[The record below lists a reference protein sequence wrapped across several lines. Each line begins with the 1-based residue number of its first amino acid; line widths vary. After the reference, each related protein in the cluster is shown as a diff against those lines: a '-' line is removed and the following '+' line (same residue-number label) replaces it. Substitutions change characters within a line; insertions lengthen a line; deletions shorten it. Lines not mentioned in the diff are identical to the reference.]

1 MEKMDTGVEVNE
13 DYLLGGSI
21 VEVLY
26 IFSWKQAVVLG
37 KAVSESNEDVDD
49 KDCFLVWL
57 IGEEVENFSVKD
69 VKVHKT
75 LIRRC
80 TRKVSRLSF
89 LQSLCDQN
97 LLSDQHCSTLEEEE
111 ERRGSSLQFLLSLP
125 HAIRTWVWDNEM
137 EIEEKVN
144 LPFDSSQEEEEKASF
159 ESSSMASC
167 SASTPY
173 VPNCGCVKDIDFES
187 EYYFSDANSV
197 CG

>member
-1 MEKMDTGVEVNE
+1 MGVEVNE

-37 KAVSESNEDVDD
+37 KTVAESDEDEDD
-49 KDCFLVWL
+49 KDYFLVWL
-57 IGEEVENFSVKD
+57 IGDEVENFSVKD

-111 ERRGSSLQFLLSLP
+111 ERRGRSLQFLLSLP
-125 HAIRTWVWDNEM
+125 PAMRTWVWDNEI
-137 EIEEKVN
+137 EIEEKEK
-144 LPFDSSQEEEEKASF
+144 LPFESSQEEEASF
-159 ESSSMASC
+159 ASSSMASC

-173 VPNCGCVKDIDFES
+173 VPTCGCVKDIDFES
-187 EYYFSDANSV
+187 EYYFSDAESV

>member
-1 MEKMDTGVEVNE
+1 MGVEVNE

-37 KAVSESNEDVDD
+37 KAVSESDEDEDD
-49 KDCFLVWL
+49 KDFLVWL
-57 IGEEVENFSVKD
+57 IGDEVENFSVRD
-69 VKVHKT
+69 VKVPKT

-97 LLSDQHCSTLEEEE
+97 LLSDQHGSTLEEEE
-111 ERRGSSLQFLLSLP
+111 GRKGSLQFLLSLP
-125 HAIRTWVWDNEM
+125 HAMRTWVWDNEM

-144 LPFDSSQEEEEKASF
+144 LPFESSQEEANF
-159 ESSSMASC
+159 ASSSMASC

-173 VPNCGCVKDIDFES
+173 VPNVGSVKDIDFES
-187 EYYFSDANSV
+187 EYYFSDAESV

>member
-1 MEKMDTGVEVNE
+1 MDMGVEVNE
-13 DYLLGGSI
+13 DYFLGGSI
-21 VEVLY
+21 VEVFY

-37 KAVSESNEDVDD
+37 KTVAESDEDEDD
-49 KDCFLVWL
+49 KDYFLVWL
-57 IGEEVENFSVKD
+57 IGDEVEHFSVKD

-97 LLSDQHCSTLEEEE
+97 LLSDQQCSTLEEEE
-111 ERRGSSLQFLLSLP
+111 ERRGRSLQFLLSLP
-125 HAIRTWVWDNEM
+125 PAMRTWVWDNEI
-137 EIEEKVN
+137 EIEEKEK
-144 LPFDSSQEEEEKASF
+144 LPFESSQEEEASF
-159 ESSSMASC
+159 ASSSMASC

-173 VPNCGCVKDIDFES
+173 VPTCGCVKDIDFES
-187 EYYFSDANSV
+187 EYYFSDAESV

>member
-1 MEKMDTGVEVNE
+1 MGVEVNE
-13 DYLLGGSI
+13 DYFLGGSI
-21 VEVLY
+21 VEVFY

-37 KAVSESNEDVDD
+37 KTVAESDEDEDD
-49 KDCFLVWL
+49 KDYFLVWL
-57 IGEEVENFSVKD
+57 IGDEVENFSVKD

-97 LLSDQHCSTLEEEE
+97 LLSDQQCSTLEEEE
-111 ERRGSSLQFLLSLP
+111 ERRGRSLQFLLSLP
-125 HAIRTWVWDNEM
+125 PAMRTWVWDNEI
-137 EIEEKVN
+137 EIEEKEK
-144 LPFDSSQEEEEKASF
+144 LPFEFSQEEEASF
-159 ESSSMASC
+159 ASS

-173 VPNCGCVKDIDFES
+173 VPTCGCVKDIDFES
-187 EYYFSDANSV
+187 EYYFSDAESV

>member
-1 MEKMDTGVEVNE
+1 MGVEANE

-37 KAVSESNEDVDD
+37 KAVSESDEDD

-57 IGEEVENFSVKD
+57 IGDEVENFSVKD

-80 TRKVSRLSF
+80 TRKGSRLSF
-89 LQSLCDQN
+89 LRCLCDQN

-111 ERRGSSLQFLLSLP
+111 ERRGRSLQFLLSLP
-125 HAIRTWVWDNEM
+125 HAMRTWVWDNEM

-144 LPFDSSQEEEEKASF
+144 LPFESSQEEEEEASF
-159 ESSSMASC
+159 ASSSMASC

-173 VPNCGCVKDIDFES
+173 VPDCGYVKDIDFES
-187 EYYFSDANSV
+187 EYYFSDAESV

>member
-1 MEKMDTGVEVNE
+1 MGVEVNE

-37 KAVSESNEDVDD
+37 KTVAESDEDEDD
-49 KDCFLVWL
+49 KDYFLVWL
-57 IGEEVENFSVKD
+57 IGDEVENFSVKD

-111 ERRGSSLQFLLSLP
+111 ERRGRSLQFLLSLP
-125 HAIRTWVWDNEM
+125 PAMRTWVWDNEI
-137 EIEEKVN
+137 EIEEKEK
-144 LPFDSSQEEEEKASF
+144 LPFESSQEEEASF
-159 ESSSMASC
+159 ASSSMASC

-173 VPNCGCVKDIDFES
+173 VPDCGYVKDIDFES
-187 EYYFSDANSV
+187 EYYFSDAESV

>member
-1 MEKMDTGVEVNE
+1 MDMGVEVNE

-37 KAVSESNEDVDD
+37 KAVSESDEDEDD

-57 IGEEVENFSVKD
+57 IGDEVENFSVKD

-111 ERRGSSLQFLLSLP
+111 ERRGRSLQFLLSLP
-125 HAIRTWVWDNEM
+125 HAMRSWVWDNEM
-137 EIEEKVN
+137 ETEEKVN
-144 LPFDSSQEEEEKASF
+144 LPFESSQEEEEEASF
-159 ESSSMASC
+159 ASSSMASC

-187 EYYFSDANSV
+187 EYYFSDAESV

>member
-1 MEKMDTGVEVNE
+1 MDMGVEANE

-37 KAVSESNEDVDD
+37 KAVSESDEDD

-57 IGEEVENFSVKD
+57 IGDEVENVSVKD

-97 LLSDQHCSTLEEEE
+97 LLSDQQCSTLEEEE
-111 ERRGSSLQFLLSLP
+111 ERRGRSLQFLLSLP
-125 HAIRTWVWDNEM
+125 PAMRTWVWDNEI
-137 EIEEKVN
+137 EIEEKEK
-144 LPFDSSQEEEEKASF
+144 LPFESSQEEEASF
-159 ESSSMASC
+159 ASSSMASC

-173 VPNCGCVKDIDFES
+173 VPTCGCVRH
-187 EYYFSDANSV
+187 
-197 CG
+197 

>member
-1 MEKMDTGVEVNE
+1 MGVEVNE
-13 DYLLGGSI
+13 DYFLGGSI
-21 VEVLY
+21 VEVFY

-37 KAVSESNEDVDD
+37 KTVAESDEDEDD
-49 KDCFLVWL
+49 KDYFLVWL
-57 IGEEVENFSVKD
+57 IGDEVENFSVKD

-97 LLSDQHCSTLEEEE
+97 LLSDQQCSTLEEEE
-111 ERRGSSLQFLLSLP
+111 ERRGRSLQFLLSLP
-125 HAIRTWVWDNEM
+125 PAMRTWVWDNEI
-137 EIEEKVN
+137 EIEEKEK
-144 LPFDSSQEEEEKASF
+144 LPFESSQEEEASF
-159 ESSSMASC
+159 ASSSMASC

-173 VPNCGCVKDIDFES
+173 VPTCGCVKDIDFES
-187 EYYFSDANSV
+187 EYYFSDAESV

>member
-1 MEKMDTGVEVNE
+1 MDMGVEVNE

-37 KAVSESNEDVDD
+37 KTVAESDEDEDD
-49 KDCFLVWL
+49 KDYFLVWL
-57 IGEEVENFSVKD
+57 IGDEVENFSVKD

-97 LLSDQHCSTLEEEE
+97 LLSDQQCSTLEEEE
-111 ERRGSSLQFLLSLP
+111 ERRGRSLQFLLSLP
-125 HAIRTWVWDNEM
+125 PAMRTWVWDNEI
-137 EIEEKVN
+137 EIEEKEK
-144 LPFDSSQEEEEKASF
+144 LPFESSQEEEASF
-159 ESSSMASC
+159 ASSSMASC

-173 VPNCGCVKDIDFES
+173 VPTCGCVKDIDFES
-187 EYYFSDANSV
+187 EYYFSDAESV

>member
-1 MEKMDTGVEVNE
+1 MDMGVEVNE

-37 KAVSESNEDVDD
+37 KTVAESDEDEDD
-49 KDCFLVWL
+49 KDYFLVWL
-57 IGEEVENFSVKD
+57 IGDEVENFSVKD

-97 LLSDQHCSTLEEEE
+97 LLSDQQCSTLEEEE
-111 ERRGSSLQFLLSLP
+111 ERRGRSLQFLLSLP
-125 HAIRTWVWDNEM
+125 PAMRTWVWDNEI
-137 EIEEKVN
+137 EIEEKEK
-144 LPFDSSQEEEEKASF
+144 LPFESSQEEEASF
-159 ESSSMASC
+159 ASSSMASC

-173 VPNCGCVKDIDFES
+173 FPTCGCVKDIDFES
-187 EYYFSDANSV
+187 EYYFSDAESV

>member
-1 MEKMDTGVEVNE
+1 MGVEVNE

-37 KAVSESNEDVDD
+37 KAVSESDEDD

-57 IGEEVENFSVKD
+57 IGDEVENFSVKD

-89 LQSLCDQN
+89 LQCLCDQN
-97 LLSDQHCSTLEEEE
+97 LLSDQQCSTLEEEE
-111 ERRGSSLQFLLSLP
+111 ERRGRSLQFLLSLP
-125 HAIRTWVWDNEM
+125 HAMRTWVWDNEM

-144 LPFDSSQEEEEKASF
+144 LPFESSQEEEEASF
-159 ESSSMASC
+159 A
-167 SASTPY
+167 
-173 VPNCGCVKDIDFES
+173 
-187 EYYFSDANSV
+187 
-197 CG
+197 

>member
-1 MEKMDTGVEVNE
+1 MGVEVNE
-13 DYLLGGSI
+13 DYFLGGSI
-21 VEVLY
+21 VEVFY

-37 KAVSESNEDVDD
+37 KAVSESDEDD

-57 IGEEVENFSVKD
+57 IGDEVENFSVKD
-69 VKVHKT
+69 VKVPKT

-80 TRKVSRLSF
+80 TRKVPRLSF

-111 ERRGSSLQFLLSLP
+111 GRRGSLQFLLSLP
-125 HAIRTWVWDNEM
+125 HAMRTWVWDNEM
-137 EIEEKVN
+137 EIEKKVN
-144 LPFDSSQEEEEKASF
+144 LPFESSQEEEEASF
-159 ESSSMASC
+159 ASSSMASC
-167 SASTPY
+167 SASTPH

-187 EYYFSDANSV
+187 EYYFSDAESV

>member
-1 MEKMDTGVEVNE
+1 MEKMDMGVEVNE

-37 KAVSESNEDVDD
+37 KAVSESDEDD
-49 KDCFLVWL
+49 KDYNLVWL
-57 IGEEVENFSVKD
+57 IGDEVENFSVKD
-69 VKVHKT
+69 VRVHKT

-97 LLSDQHCSTLEEEE
+97 LLSDQQCSTLEEEE

-125 HAIRTWVWDNEM
+125 PAMRTWVWDNEI
-137 EIEEKVN
+137 EIEEKEK
-144 LPFDSSQEEEEKASF
+144 LPFESSQEEEEASF
-159 ESSSMASC
+159 ASSSMASC

-173 VPNCGCVKDIDFES
+173 VPTCGCVKDIDFES
-187 EYYFSDANSV
+187 EYYFSDAESV

>member
-1 MEKMDTGVEVNE
+1 MDMGVEVNE
-13 DYLLGGSI
+13 DYFLGGSI
-21 VEVLY
+21 VEVFY

-37 KAVSESNEDVDD
+37 KTVAESDEDEDD
-49 KDCFLVWL
+49 KDYLLVWL
-57 IGEEVENFSVKD
+57 IGDEVENFSVKD

-97 LLSDQHCSTLEEEE
+97 LLSDQQCSTLEEEE
-111 ERRGSSLQFLLSLP
+111 ERRGRSLQFLLSLP
-125 HAIRTWVWDNEM
+125 PAMRTWVWDNEI
-137 EIEEKVN
+137 EIEEKEK
-144 LPFDSSQEEEEKASF
+144 LPFESSQEEKASF
-159 ESSSMASC
+159 ASSSMASC

-173 VPNCGCVKDIDFES
+173 VPTCGCVKDIDFES
-187 EYYFSDANSV
+187 EYYFSDAESV

>member
-1 MEKMDTGVEVNE
+1 MDMGVEVNE

-37 KAVSESNEDVDD
+37 KGVSESDEDEDEDD
-49 KDCFLVWL
+49 KDYFLVWL
-57 IGEEVENFSVKD
+57 IGDEVENFSVKD

-97 LLSDQHCSTLEEEE
+97 LLSDQQCSTLEEEE
-111 ERRGSSLQFLLSLP
+111 ERRGRSLQFLLSLP
-125 HAIRTWVWDNEM
+125 PAMRTWVWDNEI
-137 EIEEKVN
+137 EIEEKEK
-144 LPFDSSQEEEEKASF
+144 LPFESSQEEEASF
-159 ESSSMASC
+159 ASSSMASC

-173 VPNCGCVKDIDFES
+173 VPTCGCVKDIDFES
-187 EYYFSDANSV
+187 EYYFSDAESV

>member
-1 MEKMDTGVEVNE
+1 MDMGVEVNE
-13 DYLLGGSI
+13 DYFLGGSI
-21 VEVLY
+21 VEVFY

-37 KAVSESNEDVDD
+37 KTVAESDEDEDD
-49 KDCFLVWL
+49 KDYFLVWL
-57 IGEEVENFSVKD
+57 IGDEVENFSVKD

-97 LLSDQHCSTLEEEE
+97 LLSDQQCSTLEEEE
-111 ERRGSSLQFLLSLP
+111 ERRGRSLQFLLSLP
-125 HAIRTWVWDNEM
+125 PAMRTWVWDNEI
-137 EIEEKVN
+137 EIEEKEK
-144 LPFDSSQEEEEKASF
+144 LPFESSQEEEASF
-159 ESSSMASC
+159 ASSSMASC

-173 VPNCGCVKDIDFES
+173 VPTCGCVKDIDFES
-187 EYYFSDANSV
+187 EYYFSDAESV

>member
-1 MEKMDTGVEVNE
+1 MGVEVNE

-37 KAVSESNEDVDD
+37 KTVAESDEDEDD
-49 KDCFLVWL
+49 KDYFLVWL
-57 IGEEVENFSVKD
+57 IGDEVENFSVKD

-97 LLSDQHCSTLEEEE
+97 LLSDQQCSTLEEEE
-111 ERRGSSLQFLLSLP
+111 ERRGRSLQFLLSLP
-125 HAIRTWVWDNEM
+125 PAMRTWVWDNEI
-137 EIEEKVN
+137 EIEEKEK
-144 LPFDSSQEEEEKASF
+144 LPFESSQEEEASF
-159 ESSSMASC
+159 ASSSMASC

-173 VPNCGCVKDIDFES
+173 VPTCGCVKDIDFES
-187 EYYFSDANSV
+187 EYYFSDAESV